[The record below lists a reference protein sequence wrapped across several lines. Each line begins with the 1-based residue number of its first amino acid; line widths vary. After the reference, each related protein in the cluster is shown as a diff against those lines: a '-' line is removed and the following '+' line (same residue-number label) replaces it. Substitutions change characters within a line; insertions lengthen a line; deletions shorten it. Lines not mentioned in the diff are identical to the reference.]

1 METIRVG
8 RAWPDGVRRTED
20 LEAQVGQAVAML
32 PLDVA
37 LSWARKSSL
46 WPLTF
51 GLACCAIE
59 MFVAGS
65 PRYDISRFGSEVF
78 RPSPRQA
85 DLMIVS
91 GTVTKK
97 MAPVI
102 TRLYAQMAEPTYVIA
117 MGGCAC
123 EGGPFVNSYNT
134 VLGVDKLIPVDVYI
148 PGCPPRPDAMLF
160 GLMALQA
167 KIVGKSGKGRQPLI
181 INPAT
186 GEASPMVKGGRIETA
201 LNPSSATA
209 GPSPAKD
216 GSEAAK

>member
-8 RAWPDGVRRTED
+8 RALPDGVRRIED
-20 LEAQVGQAVAML
+20 VEADVAKAVAVL

-37 LSWARKSSL
+37 LNWARKSSL

-65 PRYDISRFGSEVF
+65 PRYDIARFGSEVF

-97 MAPVI
+97 MAPI
-102 TRLYAQMAEPTYVIA
+102 IKRLYEQMSEPRYVMA

-123 EGGPFVNSYNT
+123 EGGPFVNSYN
-134 VLGVDKLIPVDVYI
+134 VIMGVDKLIPVDVYI
-148 PGCPPRPDAMLF
+148 PGCPPRPDAMIY
-160 GLMALQA
+160 GLMALQQ
-167 KIVGKSGKGRQPLI
+167 KIVGKSGKGRQPII

-186 GEASPMVKGGRIETA
+186 GDASPMVKHGRVEAAIDA
-201 LNPSSATA
+201 PSLDASGSNAT
-209 GPSPAKD
+209 
-216 GSEAAK
+216 EAAK

>member
-8 RAWPDGVRRTED
+8 RALPDGVRRIED
-20 LEAQVGQAVAML
+20 VDAEIAKAVAVM

-37 LSWARKSSL
+37 LNWARKSSL

-65 PRYDISRFGSEVF
+65 PRYDIARFGMEVF

-85 DLMIVS
+85 DVMIVS

-97 MAPVI
+97 MAPI
-102 TRLYAQMAEPTYVIA
+102 LKRLYEQMSEPKYVVA

-123 EGGPFVNSYNT
+123 EGGPFVNSYN
-134 VLGVDKLIPVDVYI
+134 VVMGVDKLVPVDVYI
-148 PGCPPRPDAMLF
+148 PGCPPRPDAMIY
-160 GLMALQA
+160 GLMALQQ
-167 KIVGKSGKGRQPLI
+167 KIVGKSGKGRQPII
-181 INPAT
+181 INPVT
-186 GEASPMVKGGRIETA
+186 GDASPMVKHGRVEAA
-201 LNPSSATA
+201 LGAPSLDT
-209 GPSPAKD
+209 PAND
-216 GSEAAK
+216 GAEAAK

>member
-8 RAWPDGVRRTED
+8 WALPDGVRRIED
-20 LEAQVGQAVAML
+20 VEAEVAKAVAVM

-37 LSWARKSSL
+37 LNWARKSSL

-65 PRYDISRFGSEVF
+65 PRYDIARFGSEVF

-97 MAPVI
+97 MAPIVK
-102 TRLYAQMAEPTYVIA
+102 RLYEQMSEPKYVMA

-123 EGGPFVNSYNT
+123 EGGPFVNSYN
-134 VLGVDKLIPVDVYI
+134 VIMGIDKLLPVDVYI
-148 PGCPPRPDAMLF
+148 PGCPPRPDAMIY
-160 GLMALQA
+160 GLMALQQ
-167 KIVGKSGKGRQPLI
+167 KIVGKSGKGRQPII

-186 GEASPMVKGGRIETA
+186 GEASPMVKHGRVEAA
-201 LNPSSATA
+201 LDAPFVGA
-209 GPSPAKD
+209 PAND
-216 GSEAAK
+216 GTEAAK

>member
-8 RAWPDGVRRTED
+8 RALPDGVRRVED
-20 LEAQVGQAVAML
+20 VEADVAKAVAML

-37 LSWARKSSL
+37 LNWARKSSL

-65 PRYDISRFGSEVF
+65 PRYDIARFGSEVF

-97 MAPVI
+97 MAPI
-102 TRLYAQMAEPTYVIA
+102 LKRLYEQMSEPRYVMA

-123 EGGPFVNSYNT
+123 EGGPFVNSYN
-134 VLGVDKLIPVDVYI
+134 VILGVDKLVPVDVYI
-148 PGCPPRPDAMLF
+148 PGCPPRPEAMIF
-160 GLMALQA
+160 GLMALQQ
-167 KIVGKSGKGRQPLI
+167 KIVGKSGKGRQPII
-181 INPAT
+181 INPTT
-186 GEASPMVKGGRIETA
+186 GESAPMVKHGRVEAVLGAPTA
-201 LNPSSATA
+201 AEVIQESA
-209 GPSPAKD
+209 K
-216 GSEAAK
+216 

>member
-8 RAWPDGVRRTED
+8 RALPTGTLPNED
-20 LEAQVGQAVAML
+20 VEAAVGQAVALL

-37 LSWARKSSL
+37 LGWARKSSL

-65 PRYDISRFGSEVF
+65 PRYDIARFGSEVF

-97 MAPVI
+97 MAPVLK
-102 TRLYAQMAEPTYVIA
+102 RLYDQMAEPRYVMA

-123 EGGPFVNSYNT
+123 EGGPFVNSYNV
-134 VLGVDKLIPVDVYI
+134 VLGVDKIVPVDVYI
-148 PGCPPRPDAMLF
+148 PGCPPRPDAMIY
-160 GLMALQA
+160 GLMALQQ
-167 KIVGKSGKGRQPLI
+167 KIVGKSGKGRQSVI

-186 GEASPMVKGGRIETA
+186 GESSPMIKHGRVEA
-201 LNPSSATA
+201 PLGQPLFGASRA
-209 GPSPAKD
+209 GEDGQGEAK
-216 GSEAAK
+216 

>member
-8 RAWPDGVRRTED
+8 RALPDGVRRIED
-20 LEAQVGQAVAML
+20 VEAEVGKAVAML

-37 LSWARKSSL
+37 LNWARKSSL

-65 PRYDISRFGSEVF
+65 PRYDIARFGSEVF

-85 DLMIVS
+85 DLIIVS

-102 TRLYAQMAEPTYVIA
+102 KRLYEQMSEPRYVMA

-123 EGGPFVNSYNT
+123 EGGPFVNSYN
-134 VLGVDKLIPVDVYI
+134 VVMGVDKLLPVDVYI
-148 PGCPPRPDAMLF
+148 PGCPPRPDALLY
-160 GLMALQA
+160 GLIALQQ
-167 KIVGKSGKGRQPLI
+167 KIAGKSGKGRQPII

-186 GEASPMVKGGRIETA
+186 GESSPMIKRGRVEAA
-201 LNPSSATA
+201 LGQAV
-209 GPSPAKD
+209 GD